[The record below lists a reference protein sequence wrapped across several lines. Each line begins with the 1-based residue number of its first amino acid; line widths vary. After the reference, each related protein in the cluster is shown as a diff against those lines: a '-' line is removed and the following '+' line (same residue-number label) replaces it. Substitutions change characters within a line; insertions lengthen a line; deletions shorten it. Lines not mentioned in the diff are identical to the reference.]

1 VNKKKAFL
9 ILVTFWLLILIGFV
23 GYKEYTLR
31 TGTIV
36 VLQTIPVDPRD
47 LFRGD
52 YVKLRYKISSIDL
65 TSLGQLDHKFKVG
78 DATYV
83 ELEIKD
89 KYAIVTNVFAQ
100 PIKDKL
106 FLKGEV
112 RSVAANNLTVE
123 YGIESYFVPEN
134 QGKMIE
140 SQIGKDVCVRVAID
154 SFGNAVIKELLI
166 DGKPP
171 EF

>member
-1 VNKKKAFL
+1 MNKKKAFL